1 MAVNE
6 IAIERASY
14 RTKGPA
20 MSKNASVRPPRKN
33 KVKPDRRILK
43 TRDRLGDA
51 LIALMQEKPFD
62 AIKIQEVLD
71 RAGISRSTFYMH
83 YRDKDDLF
91 LSDAEDF
98 LELFTT
104 HLSRTKE
111 ASERVAPVREF
122 FSHVAE
128 SRPLVDALVA
138 SGRIH
143 PFMELARGYFARGI
157 ERRLA
162 ELPRGRRVPEQSRS
176 AMAHAQAGALLSL
189 MTWWLQR
196 GNGSSAAEMDELFH
210 RSFWSGAAAT
220 ATYSDKS
227 GVLPRQVES
236 KFAKPA
242 TKMAGRAF

>member
-6 IAIERASY
+6 IAVERASY
-14 RTKGPA
+14 RTKGPVV
-20 MSKNASVRPPRKN
+20 SKNESARPPRKT
-33 KVKPDRRILK
+33 KAKPDRRILN

-51 LIALMQEKPFD
+51 LIALIQEKPFD
-62 AIKIQEVLD
+62 AIKIQEVLGC
-71 RAGISRSTFYMH
+71 AGISRSTFYTH
-83 YRDKDDLF
+83 FRDKDDLF

-104 HLSRTKE
+104 HLSRTRE

-122 FSHVAE
+122 FSHVGK

-162 ELPRGRRVPEQSRS
+162 EIPRGRRVPERSRS
-176 AMAHAQAGALLSL
+176 AMAHAHAGALLSL
-189 MTWWLQR
+189 MTWWLQQ
-196 GNGSSAAEMDELFH
+196 GKGSSAAEMDELFH
-210 RSFWSGAAAT
+210 WSFWNGAAA
-220 ATYSDKS
+220 AY
-227 GVLPRQVES
+227 
-236 KFAKPA
+236 PA
-242 TKMAGRAF
+242 NRK